1 MLPGICQRGRG
12 TLSTLHRTVPA
23 LSPSLPPAQRCG
35 LGRVLRAGAPGS
47 FRSPERQ
54 QRGDRLH
61 SAAPTGE
68 LERGPRPGLGVLPRR
83 GPAGGKARPR
93 ATEPG
98 PIPEWTTCPGSPC
111 GGAVPAVPAVPAMLA
126 ARGAGAALRR
136 ALLHG
141 AGSRRGGAAM
151 AGDGGTGGGAGS
163 LRGGAALGCVRR
175 SRPGPTRGGGV
186 LFPGQEEVAVR
197 VRFGAAGGEKGVRG
211 GQPLPSSTDQP
222 FAGCPRRRPQH
233 VVDLRSDTVTQP
245 GPAMRS
251 AMARA
256 AVGDDDYG
264 EDPTVNGERA
274 AGSPCCTVPLPGP
287 RQRLCWGGDVWSTY
301 GCSADLFPTL
311 VLHVSSIQS
320 CSSWL
325 QGSWEWRM
333 PFLYPRLQWQTSLQV
348 STQCCSP
355 CPTSLGWFMAPQQR
369 MENVQAV
376 PDLSGRVLVLL
387 KKLLCFPP

>member
-23 LSPSLPPAQRCG
+23 LSPSLPPAQRRG

-47 FRSPERQ
+47 FRGPERQ

-61 SAAPTGE
+61 SAAPTGA
-68 LERGPRPGLGVLPRR
+68 LGRGPRRGLGVLPRR

-111 GGAVPAVPAVPAMLA
+111 GGAVPAVPAMLA

-175 SRPGPTRGGGV
+175 SRPGPTRGGGCCSR
-186 LFPGQEEVAVR
+186 GR
-197 VRFGAAGGEKGVRG
+197 KRWRFGFGSAQRGGKRGSGVGSPSPAARTSPSLAVPAGARSTWWICAATPSRSPAPLCAVPWPGPPWGTTTTAKTPRSTVSARPAALAALSHSPGRAKGCAGEETYGAHTAVVQTFFPPLFCTFPLFRAAAAGCKDLGNG
-211 GQPLPSSTDQP
+211 
-222 FAGCPRRRPQH
+222 GCPFCTH
-233 VVDLRSDTVTQP
+233 
-245 GPAMRS
+245 G
-251 AMARA
+251 
-256 AVGDDDYG
+256 Y
-264 EDPTVNGERA
+264 NGKPHCR
-274 AGSPCCTVPLPGP
+274 
-287 RQRLCWGGDVWSTY
+287 
-301 GCSADLFPTL
+301 
-311 VLHVSSIQS
+311 
-320 CSSWL
+320 
-325 QGSWEWRM
+325 
-333 PFLYPRLQWQTSLQV
+333 
-348 STQCCSP
+348 
-355 CPTSLGWFMAPQQR
+355 
-369 MENVQAV
+369 
-376 PDLSGRVLVLL
+376 
-387 KKLLCFPP
+387 